1 LYSDR
6 KSGWETGV
14 AVRRRAV
21 DILLSLFVVSAA
33 VLGLQ
38 LSRPPNSITID
49 YPASDSIFPPEITPP
64 TFLWRDKA
72 AGVTMWGIDVDF
84 GDGAAGLRAT
94 SSGERLPIGKID
106 PRCVA
111 DTNEPPRLTPQQAEA
126 HSWKPDAATWDAI
139 KKRSVE
145 RAATVTFT
153 GFEGGNPTRVVS
165 RGSVTIRTSRD
176 PVGAPIFFRDV
187 PLMPSETEKGVIK
200 PLASEAVRLIAWRL
214 RNVGEPNSRLLL
226 DGMPTCANCH
236 SFSLDGK
243 TLGMDLDGPQNN
255 KGMYA
260 LASISPSMSIRN
272 QNVIEWSAARG
283 RLEGK
288 TRVGF
293 MSQVAPDGRYVVTT
307 VNSTALEKASSDTPG
322 WAKEPPSIY
331 YVANFTDYRF
341 LQVFFPARGIL
352 AWYSRATGMLHPLPG
367 ADDPRYVQA
376 GAVWSPDGK
385 YLVFARA
392 LAKEPNPEG
401 VPLARRANDPNEVQ
415 IRYDLH
421 RIPFNEG
428 RGGRSEP
435 IEGASGNGLS
445 NSFPKI
451 SPDGRWIVFV
461 QCRNG
466 LLMRPDSQLYIVPAT
481 GGKARRMRCNT
492 PLMNSW
498 HSFSPNGRWMVF
510 SSKSRSPYT
519 QMFLT
524 HLDEEGNDSPAILI
538 DNATAS
544 NRAVNIPE
552 FVNIPPDGLRKIEV
566 PAVESY
572 RFADNAMALQR
583 KGQYEAS
590 IPEWRKALKINPADP
605 NANNSL
611 GMALSQTGRLD
622 EAIAQFR
629 KALELKPAFIQAHCG
644 LGGALAM
651 QGKTEEAIA
660 LLYRAMK
667 IDANY
672 APLHNNLGMVLMQ
685 VGRAEEAITHFRK
698 ATEIQPGFVPARNNL
713 GGALAMRGS
722 LKEAE
727 TQFRKAVELDPSHT
741 LSLFNLGLVLFEN
754 GKVDAAILHWR
765 KALEI
770 NPAYTEA
777 LNQTA
782 WVLATH
788 PEPSVR
794 NGGDALKFAERA
806 ARLSARKNPAIL
818 DTLAASYAEAGRFQE
833 AVKTGREALTLAL
846 RTNRE
851 ATVKALKTRIAL
863 YEAKTPCHEEPP
875 SLAPK

>member
-1 LYSDR
+1 M
-6 KSGWETGV
+6 K
-14 AVRRRAV
+14 AVL
-21 DILLSLFVVSAA
+21 ILASLLLVSAA

-38 LSRPPNSITID
+38 LAAPPASITID
-49 YPASDSIFPPEITPP
+49 YPAAGSVFPPEITPP
-64 TFLWRDKA
+64 AFLWRDGA
-72 AGVTMWGIDVDF
+72 AGVTMWRIDVDF
-84 GDGAAGLRAT
+84 GDGAEGLHAT
-94 SSGERLPIGKID
+94 SSGERLPIGEID

-111 DTNEPPRLTPQQAEA
+111 DTNQLPRLTPRQAES
-126 HSWKPDAATWDAI
+126 HSWKPDASTWDAI

-145 RAATVTFT
+145 RAATVTIT
-153 GFEGGNPTRVVS
+153 GLEGGNPTRVVS
-165 RGSVTIRTSRD
+165 RGSVTMRTSKD
-176 PVGAPIFFRDV
+176 PVGAPIFYRDV

-200 PLASEAVRLIAWRL
+200 PIASEAVRLIAWRL

-243 TLGMDLDGPQNN
+243 TLGMDLDGPQNH
-255 KGMYA
+255 KGMYT
-260 LASISPSMSIRN
+260 LASISPNMSIRN
-272 QNVIEWSAARG
+272 QDVIEWSAARG
-283 RLEGK
+283 RIEGK

-293 MSQVAPDGRYVVTT
+293 MSQVSPDGQYVVTT
-307 VNSTALEKASSDTPG
+307 VNSTALEKASPD
-322 WAKEPPSIY
+322 PPSIY

-401 VPLARRANDPNEVQ
+401 VPLAKRANDPNEVQ

-428 RGGRSEP
+428 RGGQSEP
-435 IEGASGNGLS
+435 IEGASLNGMS

-451 SPDGRWIVFV
+451 TPDGRWIVFV

-466 LLMRPDSQLYIVPAT
+466 LLMRPDSQLYIVPAA
-481 GGKARRMRCNT
+481 GGPARRMRCNT

-524 HLDEEGNDSPAILI
+524 HLDEDGNDSPAILI

-552 FVNIPPDGLRKIEV
+552 FVNIPPDGLRRIDV

-572 RFADNAMALQR
+572 RLADNAVALQQ
-583 KGQYEAS
+583 KGQHEAS
-590 IPEWRKALKINPADP
+590 IAEWRKALKINPADS
-605 NANNSL
+605 NAHNSL
-611 GMALSQTGRLD
+611 GMALFETGRLD
-622 EAIAQFR
+622 EAIAHFQR
-629 KALELKPAFIQAHCG
+629 AVELKPAFIQAHCG
-644 LGGALAM
+644 LGSALAM
-651 QGKTEEAIA
+651 KGKPGEAMTV
-660 LLYRAMK
+660 LRGAMK

-672 APLHNNLGMVLMQ
+672 APLHNDLGMVLMQ
-685 VGRAEEAITHFRK
+685 AGRPEEAITHFRK
-698 ATEIQPGFVPARNNL
+698 ATEIQPGFVPARGNL
-713 GGALAMRGS
+713 GGALAMRGR

-727 TQFRKAVELDPSHT
+727 AQFRKAVELDPSHA
-741 LSLFNLGLVLFEN
+741 LSLFNLGLVLFES
-754 GKVDAAILHWR
+754 GKVEAAISQWK

-770 NPAYTEA
+770 DPDYTEA
-777 LNQTA
+777 LKQTA

-794 NGGDALKFAERA
+794 NGVDALKFAQRA
-806 ARLSARKNPAIL
+806 AQLSAGKDAAIL

-851 ATVKALKTRIAL
+851 ASVKALKTRIAL
-863 YEAKTPCHEEPP
+863 YEAKTPCRETTP
-875 SLAPK
+875 SLAPR

>member
-1 LYSDR
+1 MRR
-6 KSGWETGV
+6 KATH
-14 AVRRRAV
+14 
-21 DILLSLFVVSAA
+21 ILISLSLVSVA

-38 LSRPPNSITID
+38 ISAPPPSITID
-49 YPASDSIFPPEITPP
+49 YPATGSLFPPEITPP
-64 TFLWRDKA
+64 TFLWRDRA
-72 AGVTMWGIDVDF
+72 AGVTMWRIDFEF
-84 GDGAAGLRAT
+84 GDGTAGVRAT
-94 SSGERLPIGKID
+94 SPGERPPIGDID

-111 DTNEPPRLTPQQAEA
+111 DTNQPPRLTPQQAEA
-126 HSWKPDAATWDAI
+126 HSWKPDASTWDAI
-139 KKRSVE
+139 KRRSVE
-145 RAATVTFT
+145 RNATVTIS
-153 GFEGGNPTRVVS
+153 GLEGGNPTRVVS
-165 RGSVTIRTSRD
+165 RGSVTMRTSKD
-176 PVGAPIFFRDV
+176 PVGAPIFYRDV

-243 TLGMDLDGPQNN
+243 TLGMDLDGPQND
-255 KGMYA
+255 KGMYT
-260 LASISPSMSIRN
+260 LASISPNMSIRN
-272 QNVIEWSAARG
+272 QDVIEWSAARG

-293 MSQVAPDGRYVVTT
+293 MSQVSPDGQYVVTT
-307 VNSTALEKASSDTPG
+307 VNSTALEQASSDTSG
-322 WAKEPPSIY
+322 STKDPPSIY

-385 YLVFARA
+385 YLVFARD
-392 LAKEPNPEG
+392 LAKEPNPAG
-401 VPLARRANDPNEVQ
+401 VPLAKRANDPNEVQ

-421 RIPFNEG
+421 RIPFNQG
-428 RGGRSEP
+428 RGGQSEP
-435 IEGASGNGLS
+435 IEGASGNGMS

-451 SPDGRWIVFV
+451 TPDGRWMVFV

-466 LLMRPDSQLYIVPAT
+466 LLMRPDSQLYIVPAA
-481 GGKARRMRCNT
+481 GGQARRMRCNT

-524 HLDEEGNDSPAILI
+524 HLDQEGNDSPAILI

-552 FVNIPPDGLRKIEV
+552 FVNIPPDGLRKIDV

-572 RFADNAMALQR
+572 RLADHAMALQQ

-590 IPEWRKALKINPADP
+590 IAEWRKALKVDPADA

-611 GMALSQTGRLD
+611 GMALFQTGRLD
-622 EAIAQFR
+622 ESITHFR
-629 KALELKPAFIQAHCG
+629 KAVELKPAFVQAYCG
-644 LGGALAM
+644 LGSALAM
-651 QGKTEEAIA
+651 QGKTGEALK
-660 LLYRAMK
+660 LLRGAMK
-667 IDANY
+667 IDAHY
-672 APLHNNLGMVLMQ
+672 APLHNDLGMVLIQ
-685 VGRAEEAITHFRK
+685 AGRGEEAITHFRK
-698 ATEIQPGFVPARNNL
+698 ATEIQPGFVPAHSNL
-713 GGALAMRGS
+713 GGALAVKGR

-727 TQFRKAVELDPSHT
+727 AQFRKAVELDPSHT
-741 LSLFNLGLVLFEN
+741 LSFYNLGLVLFES
-754 GKVDAAILHWR
+754 GKVEAAIFQWK
-765 KALEI
+765 KALAI
-770 NPAYTEA
+770 NPDYTEA

-788 PEPSVR
+788 PEASVR
-794 NGGDALKFAERA
+794 NGGDALKFAQHA
-806 ARLSARKNPAIL
+806 AQLSASQDPAIL

-833 AVKTGREALTLAL
+833 AVRTGRKALTLAS
-846 RTNRE
+846 RTSRE
-851 ATVKALKTRIAL
+851 SVKALKIRIAL
-863 YEAKTPCHEEPP
+863 YEAKTPCRESPP
-875 SLAPK
+875 SLAPR